1 MSHNL
6 VFLQDCDILIDCSD
20 TAPSIGTAFEGD
32 IVPYT
37 LYINGWYQLQNHCW
51 VFCQKDGEAIV
62 AETDDPVSKT
72 NRIQIDQKA
81 ITNFRI
87 NLQMFGKDDEEESE
101 AKKKADEIEE
111 KKKRDLTKYAEEVA
125 QGVRNLWEGDTS
137 GTTDYDIQVA
147 SLTGLFG
154 VPYQYPSYQDIRI
167 NGQIGDDK
175 TFGQKYFDKI
185 TARMPILVMV
195 PGTPHFLAG
204 YSGDEQQNIITGA
217 LQGTLDDM
225 SELLSNPGKYYEV
238 RADWT
243 GYFQNVNAMCLAAAV
258 FLGIHDQSYN
268 NIDFRDPHWQD
279 NASDGALVKGAMYK
293 GGVAFYVDAEPQIS
307 ESLSNS
313 TTQSQLAEKINS
325 VSDLGREMQFLLGSN
340 ENLMP
345 SMVTDTMHKDPTK
358 DTSVAQSAANKL
370 ISGGSLIGTIMHSFD
385 TIIGGGKLIFPE
397 IWSDSQ
403 FSRDYNINIKLVS
416 PDNDDYSIY
425 VNIIVPL
432 LHLLGFALP
441 RGTGP
446 SAFVSPYLVRC
457 SYKGMFNV
465 DMGIITSMNITKG
478 AECAWN
484 HRGMPTSVNVSFT
497 IKELYDIFALANNE
511 AGNYKLAD
519 NSIMMDYIGNLCG
532 ININEPDLTRTITYH
547 GLMQLNRPGN
557 FARRIWDTLDQEF
570 VNGINDIFKGGI

>member
-1 MSHNL
+1 MPHNL

-51 VFCQKDGEAIV
+51 VFCQKDGEATV

-87 NLQMFGKDDEEESE
+87 DLQMFGKDDKEESE

-111 KKKRDLTKYAEEVA
+111 KKKRDLAEYAEEVA
-125 QGVRNLWEGDTS
+125 QGVKNLWEGDTS

-154 VPYQYPSYQDIRI
+154 APYQYPSYQDIRI
-167 NGQIGDDK
+167 NGDIGDDK
-175 TFGQKYFDKI
+175 VFGQKYFDKI

-204 YSGDEQQNIITGA
+204 YSGEEQQNVITGA

-238 RADWT
+238 RADWV
-243 GYFQNVNAMCLAAAV
+243 GYFQNVNAMCMAAAV

-268 NIDFRDPHWQD
+268 GIDFSQPNWQD
-279 NASDGALVKGAMYK
+279 NASDAALVKGAMYK

-345 SMVTDTMHKDPTK
+345 SAVTDVVHKDPTK

-457 SYKGMFNV
+457 AYKGMFNV

-519 NSIMMDYIGNLCG
+519 NSAMMDYIGNLCG

-557 FARRIWDTLDQEF
+557 FARRIWDTLDQRF
-570 VNGINDIFKGGI
+570 INGINDIFKGGV

>member
-51 VFCQKDGEAIV
+51 VFCQKDGEATV

-72 NRIQIDQKA
+72 NRIQIDKA
-81 ITNFRI
+81 AISNFRI
-87 NLQMFGKDDEEESE
+87 NLQQFGKDDGEESE

-111 KKKRDLTKYAEEVA
+111 KKKRDLAKYADEVA

-167 NGQIGDDK
+167 NGKIGDDK
-175 TFGQKYFDKI
+175 VFGQKYFDKV

-204 YSGDEQQNIITGA
+204 YSGEEQQNIITGA

-238 RADWT
+238 RADWV
-243 GYFQNVNAMCLAAAV
+243 GYFQNVNAMCMAAAV

-268 NIDFRDPHWQD
+268 GIDFSQPHWQD
-279 NASDGALVKGAMYK
+279 NASDAALVKGSMYR

-345 SMVTDTMHKDPTK
+345 SMITDTVHKDPTK

-478 AECAWN
+478 AECSWN

-557 FARRIWDTLDQEF
+557 FARRIWDALDQRF
-570 VNGINDIFKGGI
+570 INGINDIFKGGV

>member
-32 IVPYT
+32 IVPYN

-51 VFCQKDGEAIV
+51 IFAQKDGKTTV
-62 AETDDPVSKT
+62 AETEEPVRTT
-72 NRIQIDQKA
+72 NRIQIDKEA
-81 ITNFRI
+81 ISNFSF
-87 NLQMFGKDDEEESE
+87 NLQLFGNEESE
-101 AKKKADEIEE
+101 AKQKADEIEE
-111 KKKRDLTKYAEEVA
+111 KKNRNVVDYANEVA
-125 QGVRNLWEGDTS
+125 EGLSNLWANDHEGTS
-137 GTTDYDIQVA
+137 EFDIQVA

-167 NGQIGDDK
+167 NGEIGDEK
-175 TFGQKYFDKI
+175 VFGQKYFDKI

-204 YSGDEQQNIITGA
+204 YSGEDQENVITGIIG
-217 LQGTLDDM
+217 GTIDNM

-238 RADWT
+238 RADWQ
-243 GYFQNVNAMCLAAAV
+243 GYFQNVNAMCKAAAV
-258 FLGIHDQSYN
+258 FLGIHGQSYN
-268 NIDFRDPHWQD
+268 GIDFSAPSWQD
-279 NASDGALVKGAMYK
+279 NASDAALVKGTMYK

-345 SMVTDTMHKDPTK
+345 SMITDTVHKDPTK
-358 DTSVAQSAANKL
+358 DVSVAQDAANKIL
-370 ISGGSLIGTIMHSFD
+370 SGGSLIGTITHSFD
-385 TIIGGGKLIFPE
+385 TIIAGGKLIFPE

-403 FSRDYNINIKLVS
+403 FSRDYPINIKLVS

-457 SYKGMFNV
+457 AYKGMFNI
-465 DMGIITSMNITKG
+465 DMGIISSMSITKG
-478 AECAWN
+478 AECSWN

-497 IKELYDIFALANNE
+497 IKELYNIFALANNE
-511 AGNYKLAD
+511 AGNYKLAE

-532 ININEPDLTRTITYH
+532 ININEPDLARTITYH
-547 GLMQLNRPGN
+547 GLMQLDRPRN
-557 FARRIWDTLDQEF
+557 FARGVWDKLDQRF
-570 VNGINDIFKGGI
+570 INGINGIFKGGV

>member
-32 IVPYT
+32 IVPYN

-51 VFCQKDGEAIV
+51 IFAQKDGKATV
-62 AETDDPVSKT
+62 AETEEPVRTT
-72 NRIQIDQKA
+72 NRIQIDKEA
-81 ITNFRI
+81 ISSFSF
-87 NLQMFGKDDEEESE
+87 NLQLFGNEESE
-101 AKKKADEIEE
+101 AKQKADEIEE
-111 KKKRDLTKYAEEVA
+111 KRKRNVVDYANEVA
-125 QGVRNLWEGDTS
+125 EGLSNLWGNDHEGTS
-137 GTTDYDIQVA
+137 EYDIQVA

-167 NGQIGDDK
+167 NGEIGDEK
-175 TFGQKYFDKI
+175 VFGQKYFDKI

-204 YSGDEQQNIITGA
+204 YSGDEQESIITGIIG
-217 LQGTLDDM
+217 GTIDNM
-225 SELLSNPGKYYEV
+225 SDLLSNPGKYYEV
-238 RADWT
+238 RADWQ

-258 FLGIHDQSYN
+258 FLGLHEQSYN
-268 NIDFRDPHWQD
+268 GVDFRSPSWQD
-279 NASDGALVKGAMYK
+279 NASDAALVKGTMYK

-345 SMVTDTMHKDPTK
+345 SMITDTVHKDPTK
-358 DTSVAQSAANKL
+358 DVSVAQDAANKIL
-370 ISGGSLIGTIMHSFD
+370 SGGSLIGTITHSFD
-385 TIIGGGKLIFPE
+385 TIIAGGKLIFPE

-403 FSRDYNINIKLVS
+403 FSRDYPINIKLVS

-446 SAFVSPYLVRC
+446 SAFVSPYLIRC
-457 SYKGMFNV
+457 AYKGMFNV
-465 DMGIITSMNITKG
+465 DMGIISSMSITKG
-478 AECAWN
+478 AECSWN

-497 IKELYDIFALANNE
+497 IKELYNIFALANNE
-511 AGNYKLAD
+511 SGNYKLAE

-532 ININEPDLTRTITYH
+532 ININEPDLARTITYH
-547 GLMQLNRPGN
+547 GLMQLNRPSN
-557 FARRIWDTLDQEF
+557 FARGVWDKLDQRF
-570 VNGINDIFKGGI
+570 INGINNIFKGGV

>member
-1 MSHNL
+1 MSQNL

-32 IVPYT
+32 IVPYDF
-37 LYINGWYQLQNHCW
+37 YINGWYQLQNHCW
-51 VFCQKDGEAIV
+51 VFAQKNGKAVV
-62 AETDDPVSKT
+62 AETEEAVRKT
-72 NRIQIDQKA
+72 NKIQIDNEA
-81 ITNFRI
+81 IEEFRI
-87 NLQMFGKDDEEESE
+87 NLQLFGKSDKEESE

-111 KKKRDLTKYAEEVA
+111 KKKRDLAMYADEIA
-125 QGVRNLWEGDTS
+125 SGLRNLWNGGS
-137 GTTDYDIQVA
+137 GGSTDYDIQAA

-167 NGQIGDDK
+167 NGAIGDDK
-175 TFGQKYFDKI
+175 VFGQKYFDKI

-204 YSGDEQQNIITGA
+204 YSGEEQQKVITNA
-217 LQGTLDDM
+217 IRGTLDDM
-225 SELLSNPGKYYEV
+225 SKLLTNPGKYYEV

-258 FLGIHDQSYN
+258 FLGIQGEKYN
-268 NIDFRDPHWQD
+268 NIEFSEPHWED
-279 NASDGALVKGAMYK
+279 NKSDAALIKGSMYK

-345 SMVTDTMHKDPTK
+345 TTITDTVGKDPTK
-358 DTSVAQSAANKL
+358 DVSVAQSAANKML
-370 ISGGSLIGTIMHSFD
+370 SGGSLIGTIMHSFD
-385 TIIGGGKLIFPE
+385 TIIAGGKLIFPE
-397 IWSDSQ
+397 IWADSQ
-403 FSRDYNINIKLVS
+403 FSRDYNITIKLVS

-441 RGTGP
+441 RGTSP

-465 DMGIITSMNITKG
+465 DFGIISSMNITKG

-497 IKELYDIFALANNE
+497 IKELYDIFALSNNE
-511 AGNYKLAD
+511 AGNYKLAE

-547 GLMQLNRPGN
+547 GLMQRNRPAN
-557 FARRIWDTLDQEF
+557 FSRRIWDTLDQRF
-570 VNGINDIFKGGI
+570 VNGINSIFRGGV

>member
-154 VPYQYPSYQDIRI
+154 VPYQYPSHQDIRI

>member
-1 MSHNL
+1 M
-6 VFLQDCDILIDCSD
+6 
-20 TAPSIGTAFEGD
+20 
-32 IVPYT
+32 
-37 LYINGWYQLQNHCW
+37 
-51 VFCQKDGEAIV
+51 
-62 AETDDPVSKT
+62 
-72 NRIQIDQKA
+72 
-81 ITNFRI
+81 
-87 NLQMFGKDDEEESE
+87 
-101 AKKKADEIEE
+101 
-111 KKKRDLTKYAEEVA
+111 
-125 QGVRNLWEGDTS
+125 
-137 GTTDYDIQVA
+137 
-147 SLTGLFG
+147 FG

-167 NGQIGDDK
+167 NGEIGDEK
-175 TFGQKYFDKI
+175 VFGQKYFDKI

-204 YSGDEQQNIITGA
+204 YSGEDQENIITGI
-217 LQGTLDDM
+217 LGGTMDNM

-238 RADWT
+238 RSDWQ
-243 GYFQNVNAMCLAAAV
+243 GYFQNVNAMCKAAAV
-258 FLGIHDQSYN
+258 FLGIHGQSYN
-268 NIDFRDPHWQD
+268 GIDFSSPSWQD
-279 NASDGALVKGAMYK
+279 NASDAALVKGTMYK

-345 SMVTDTMHKDPTK
+345 SMITDTVHKDPTK
-358 DTSVAQSAANKL
+358 DVSIAQDAANK
-370 ISGGSLIGTIMHSFD
+370 IMSGGSLIGTIMHSFD
-385 TIIGGGKLIFPE
+385 TIIAGGKLIFPE

-403 FSRDYNINIKLVS
+403 FSRDYTINMKLVS

-457 SYKGMFNV
+457 SSKGMFNV
-465 DMGIITSMNITKG
+465 DMGIITSMNITNA
-478 AECAWN
+478 AECSWN

-532 ININEPDLTRTITYH
+532 ININEPDLARTITYH
-547 GLMQLNRPGN
+547 GLMQLDRPSN
-557 FARRIWDTLDQEF
+557 FARGVWDKLDQRF
-570 VNGINDIFKGGI
+570 INGINGIFKGGV